1 MLAAR
6 GKNGAGPGKY
16 PQKGCEA
23 AGSSSQVGC
32 SPKFFLLSFKS
43 SVANGWIGE
52 QVFLN
57 VEQPHLISS
66 PLPDYVKRLSFFKT
80 FFQLI

>member
-1 MLAAR
+1 
-6 GKNGAGPGKY
+6 
-16 PQKGCEA
+16 
-23 AGSSSQVGC
+23 VF
-32 SPKFFLLSFKS
+32 PKVFLLSFKS

>member
-6 GKNGAGPGKY
+6 GKNGAGPRKY

-23 AGSSSQVGC
+23 TGSSSQDGC
-32 SPKFFLLSFKS
+32 FPKFFTVFQS
-43 SVANGWIGE
+43 SLANGWIRE

-57 VEQPHLISS
+57 IQQPHLISS
-66 PLPDYVKRLSFFKT
+66 PLPDYVKRLLFFKT